1 MPTLPAFIDPGQLER
16 VAKFLGIGG
25 PPKTQ
30 PTVRI
35 GVLGASQV
43 ATYAMLWPARRV
55 PGAEVVAVA
64 ARDGARAQEYA
75 KQHGIARSYGSYE
88 ALLADPEVDAV
99 YVGLPNGLHGA
110 WAAAALAAGKH
121 VLCEKPFT
129 ANQQEAIE
137 VQALARRKRLVCRE
151 AFHYR
156 EHPLMHHLVQLLGGG
171 GGSSS
176 GQGGGSSSIGAN
188 GGGAA
193 GAGGPLGR
201 LRSLE
206 AQVLIPKW
214 VFGGANIRFQET
226 LAGGAAMD
234 AGCYCL
240 HAIRTLAA
248 AAGAVGLPWVE
259 SAQAELASPTSQVVD
274 GAMRGTLRWRGGGGG
289 GGSGSGAQ
297 QEDVTARFAASLQW
311 EGLLPRSTIDLE
323 GDRGRMHVSNF
334 IMPVFGHVVR
344 LSTTTATTTTAT
356 ATSNNSTGGGGT
368 TTGTAPAATST
379 TSTTLRVYG
388 TGEST
393 YWHQLSRFVADVRAV
408 DEAVD
413 SGDEGAL
420 LAAARLL
427 AADEMDCVANM
438 GLLDDVYRAA
448 GLRPRLPSA
457 QAVALA
463 QQQQQAAAAASKAA
477 AQAAGGAAGQAEAGT
492 SL

>member
-1 MPTLPAFIDPGQLER
+1 
-16 VAKFLGIGG
+16 
-25 PPKTQ
+25 
-30 PTVRI
+30 
-35 GVLGASQV
+35 
-43 ATYAMLWPARRV
+43 MLWPARRV

-64 ARDGARAQEYA
+64 ARDGERAREYA
-75 KQHGIARSYGSYE
+75 KQHGIARSYGSYQ

-137 VQALARRKRLVCRE
+137 VQALARQKRLVCRE

-156 EHPLMHHLVQLLGGG
+156 EHPLMEHLVQLLGGSSNNSSSS
-171 GGSSS
+171 GSSS
-176 GQGGGSSSIGAN
+176 SGGT
-188 GGGAA
+188 
-193 GAGGPLGR
+193 GPLGR

-240 HAIRTLAA
+240 HAMRTLAA
-248 AAGAVGLPWVE
+248 AAGVGGLPRVE
-259 SAQAELASPTSQVVD
+259 WAAAELASPASQVVD
-274 GAMRGTLRWRGGGGG
+274 GAMRGALRWRGSGSSGAGGGG
-289 GGSGSGAQ
+289 GAEQ
-297 QEDVTARFAASLQW
+297 DQDVTARFTASLQW

-344 LSTTTATTTTAT
+344 LSTTSITPTSTSTSSSSSASTAAGAAAAATTTTT
-356 ATSNNSTGGGGT
+356 
-368 TTGTAPAATST
+368 
-379 TSTTLRVYG
+379 TTLRVYG

-393 YWHQLSRFVADVRAV
+393 YWHQLNRFVADVRAV
-408 DEAVD
+408 NEAVD

-420 LAAARLL
+420 LAASRLL
-427 AADEMDCVANM
+427 AADEADCVANM

-448 GLRPRLPSA
+448 GLQPRLPSA
-457 QAVALA
+457 QAVA
-463 QQQQQAAAAASKAA
+463 QQQQAAAASKAV
-477 AQAAGGAAGQAEAGT
+477 GAAEAGST
-492 SL
+492 M